1 MGTATGFTAEI
12 PLTNRRKN
20 DTLVALYARRRKM
33 KHLHSIYT
41 SGISKLAD
49 IHTSLFFFN
58 QIHFD
63 KTAGRLFSRKAN
75 TAEETVARF
84 FYIFVKEAF
93 L

>member
-1 MGTATGFTAEI
+1 
-12 PLTNRRKN
+12 
-20 DTLVALYARRRKM
+20 M

-41 SGISKLAD
+41 SVSSKLAGY
-49 IHTSLFFFN
+49 IYTSLFFFN

-75 TAEETVARF
+75 TAEEAVARF

>member
-1 MGTATGFTAEI
+1 
-12 PLTNRRKN
+12 
-20 DTLVALYARRRKM
+20 M

-41 SGISKLAD
+41 SVSSKLAGY
-49 IHTSLFFFN
+49 IHTYNSSLFFFN

-75 TAEETVARF
+75 TAEEAVARF

>member
-1 MGTATGFTAEI
+1 
-12 PLTNRRKN
+12 
-20 DTLVALYARRRKM
+20 M
-33 KHLHSIYT
+33 KHLHRIYT
-41 SGISKLAD
+41 SVSSKLAGY

-75 TAEETVARF
+75 TAEEAVARF

>member
-1 MGTATGFTAEI
+1 
-12 PLTNRRKN
+12 
-20 DTLVALYARRRKM
+20 M

-41 SGISKLAD
+41 SDSSKLAGY
-49 IHTSLFFFN
+49 IHTYIHTYRSLFFFN

-75 TAEETVARF
+75 TAEEAVARF
-84 FYIFVKEAF
+84 FYIFAKEAF

>member
-1 MGTATGFTAEI
+1 
-12 PLTNRRKN
+12 
-20 DTLVALYARRRKM
+20 M

-41 SGISKLAD
+41 SVSSKLAD

-63 KTAGRLFSRKAN
+63 KTAGRLFSRTAN
-75 TAEETVARF
+75 MAEEAVARF

>member
-1 MGTATGFTAEI
+1 
-12 PLTNRRKN
+12 
-20 DTLVALYARRRKM
+20 M

-41 SGISKLAD
+41 SDSSKLAGY
-49 IHTSLFFFN
+49 IHTHTSLFFFN

-75 TAEETVARF
+75 TAEEAVARF

>member
-1 MGTATGFTAEI
+1 
-12 PLTNRRKN
+12 
-20 DTLVALYARRRKM
+20 M

-41 SGISKLAD
+41 SVSSKLAGY
-49 IHTSLFFFN
+49 IHTYIHTYNSNLFFFN

-63 KTAGRLFSRKAN
+63 KTAGRLFSRTAN
-75 TAEETVARF
+75 MAEEAVARF

>member
-1 MGTATGFTAEI
+1 
-12 PLTNRRKN
+12 
-20 DTLVALYARRRKM
+20 M

-41 SGISKLAD
+41 SVSSKLAGYIHTY

-75 TAEETVARF
+75 TAEEAVARF

>member
-1 MGTATGFTAEI
+1 
-12 PLTNRRKN
+12 
-20 DTLVALYARRRKM
+20 M

-41 SGISKLAD
+41 SVSSKLAGY
-49 IHTSLFFFN
+49 IHMIEVFSLFN

-63 KTAGRLFSRKAN
+63 KTVGRLFSRTTN

>member
-1 MGTATGFTAEI
+1 
-12 PLTNRRKN
+12 
-20 DTLVALYARRRKM
+20 M

-41 SGISKLAD
+41 SGISKLAGY
-49 IHTSLFFFN
+49 IHTIVVFSLFN

-63 KTAGRLFSRKAN
+63 KTAGRLFSRTAN